1 MSHRES
7 FMDRFY
13 LRGKVALVTG
23 GSRGLGPL
31 ISLGLA
37 DAGADV
43 IITARTLSKLEEVAQ
58 EISLRGRK
66 ALPVAANLCHL
77 SEIDGLVRK
86 AVDEFDHIDILVNNA
101 ANYFLYGSVFDIDEK
116 IWDAV
121 LELNLKG
128 YFFLARAVARI
139 MRQKGGGNIIN
150 VSSLA
155 GIKPTVGL
163 GVYSI
168 SKAGIITL
176 TQVLAQ
182 ECGQYNIRVNTIAP
196 GTLKTKSSE
205 MRWKSPEMAKRIA
218 NEIVLGRP
226 AEPEEMVNAVLFL
239 ASDASSYMT
248 GQIIVLDGGHFASV
262 GTGLR
267 NLARREERM

>member
-31 ISLGLA
+31 ISLGLV

-128 YFFLARAVARI
+128 YF
-139 MRQKGGGNIIN
+139 
-150 VSSLA
+150 SL
-155 GIKPTVGL
+155 P
-163 GVYSI
+163 
-168 SKAGIITL
+168 
-176 TQVLAQ
+176 
-182 ECGQYNIRVNTIAP
+182 GQLQ
-196 GTLKTKSSE
+196 G
-205 MRWKSPEMAKRIA
+205 
-218 NEIVLGRP
+218 
-226 AEPEEMVNAVLFL
+226 
-239 ASDASSYMT
+239 
-248 GQIIVLDGGHFASV
+248 
-262 GTGLR
+262 
-267 NLARREERM
+267 